1 MPERRP
7 RLISIIGARPEII
20 QAAPVSAALA
30 PLAEEILVHTGQ
42 HYDDAHVRGA
52 DPRHRAAR
60 VRATTSASARAGAR
74 SRWSSPRRDSP
85 R

>member
-42 HYDDAHVRGA
+42 HYDDRMSEAQA
-52 DPRHRAAR
+52 EY
-60 VRATTSASARAGAR
+60 AR
-74 SRWSSPRRDSP
+74 SWKAGT
-85 R
+85 

>member
-42 HYDDAHVRGA
+42 HYDDRMSEAQILDTA
-52 DPRHRAAR
+52 LPRP
-60 VRATTSASARAGAR
+60 ATTSASAHAGAR
-74 SRWSSPRRDSP
+74 SRWSSPSRDSP
-85 R
+85 T